1 MPPDV
6 NIGRDAQHT
15 AGDFICPYPDRS
27 LGLETNMSRIALI
40 CCFPVLL
47 GSCGS
52 SMSSSVANVDIEH
65 ARQACAYLGITP
77 GTSAFAQCS
86 TNLYLSLSTA
96 QSEAHE

>member
-1 MPPDV
+1 MSS
-6 NIGRDAQHT
+6 IGRDAQHP

-40 CCFPVLL
+40 CCLAVLL

-52 SMSSSVANVDIEH
+52 ISSGVANVDIEH
-65 ARQACAYLGITP
+65 AHQACAYLGITP
-77 GTSAFAQCS
+77 GSSAFDQCS
-86 TNLYLSLSTA
+86 LSLYLSLSTA

>member
-1 MPPDV
+1 MSS
-6 NIGRDAQHT
+6 IGRDAQHP

-40 CCFPVLL
+40 CCFTVLL
-47 GSCGS
+47 ASCGS
-52 SMSSSVANVDIEH
+52 IRSGVANVDIEH

-77 GTSAFAQCS
+77 GSSVFAECS
-86 TNLYLSLSTA
+86 RNLYLALTTA

>member
-1 MPPDV
+1 
-6 NIGRDAQHT
+6 
-15 AGDFICPYPDRS
+15 
-27 LGLETNMSRIALI
+27 MSRIALI
-40 CCFPVLL
+40 CCFAVLL

-52 SMSSSVANVDIEH
+52 INSGVANVDIEH

-77 GTSAFAQCS
+77 GSSAFAECS

>member
-1 MPPDV
+1 
-6 NIGRDAQHT
+6 
-15 AGDFICPYPDRS
+15 
-27 LGLETNMSRIALI
+27 MSRIALI

>member
-1 MPPDV
+1 
-6 NIGRDAQHT
+6 
-15 AGDFICPYPDRS
+15 
-27 LGLETNMSRIALI
+27 MSRIALI
-40 CCFPVLL
+40 WCFAALL

-52 SMSSSVANVDIEH
+52 ISSGIPNVDIEH

-77 GTSAFAQCS
+77 GSNAFAQCS